1 MKCDFGQKFII
12 KHHSM
17 DVDKVVIVDR
27 EISIDK
33 LETQVDARYRT
44 IDIKVGKYRGRYR
57 KSILFIN
64 FCTPVCCGM

>member
-1 MKCDFGQKFII
+1 
-12 KHHSM
+12 M

-44 IDIKVGKYRGRYR
+44 IESMKTYVKYIKVGKYRGRYR